1 MTKSA
6 ELLELEIE
14 ASKTKIEL
22 IDMTLKDGTIE
33 QKIDLILKDIKE
45 REVIRK
51 CENERKL
58 KMATMLDC
66 FYKASTGRK
75 GEDCSGL
82 ETNNK
87 TDELFSE

>member
-1 MTKSA
+1 MTKST

-33 QKIDLILKDIKE
+33 QKIDLILKDIRK

-58 KMATMLDC
+58 KMAAMLDC
-66 FYKASTGRK
+66 VYKSSSTSGYDMEILK
-75 GEDCSGL
+75 GGGD
-82 ETNNK
+82 
-87 TDELFSE
+87 

>member
-1 MTKSA
+1 MAKST

-51 CENERKL
+51 CENEREL
-58 KMATMLDC
+58 KMAAMMDC
-66 FYKASTGRK
+66 FYKASTNRK
-75 GEDCSGL
+75 EEDCGGL
-82 ETNNK
+82 ATDNK
-87 TDELFSE
+87 TNELFSE